1 MPWLGRAPCHCYTR
15 ADMSPSPPDT
25 AMPAAPDDQRQTERK
40 QPDRKANLGAL
51 RQLLVFVLP
60 YRWAALGAGAALVV
74 AAGAT
79 LGIGQAIRRVIDVG
93 FGGADSQMMDLY
105 FGALFG
111 VVAVLAIA
119 TFARFYFVTWLGERV
134 VADIRKAVF
143 SHVLTLNPAF
153 FESTRTGEVQSRLTT
168 DTELIQTLVG
178 SSISV
183 ALRNLLLFI
192 GSAVLLGLTS
202 PRLAMLVAL
211 VVPLVVL
218 PIVVF
223 GRRLRKLSRESQD
236 RVADLAAQASE
247 TLNAIGTVQA
257 YTSEAREAERF
268 SDNAESAFNTAVR
281 RTRARAW
288 LTALV
293 MMLVFGAVNGV
304 MWIGGKAVYAG
315 EMSGGQ
321 LSAFVFYAVI
331 CAAAVGALSEVWG
344 DVQRAAGAAERL
356 MQLLDTQPD
365 IRAPQQ
371 PAKLPARQPNA
382 QGGAV
387 TFQAVH
393 FNYPARPKQA
403 AIDTLDLTVA
413 AGETVAIVGPSGA
426 GKTTL
431 FQLLLRFYDP
441 QQGRILFDGIDI
453 ASLDPVDLRRRIG
466 LVAQE
471 AVVFGASVAENI
483 RYGRPDASLDAV
495 YAAAEAAAAHGF
507 IQALPQGYDTYL
519 GERGVRLSGG
529 QRQRIAIARALLR
542 DPPLLLLDE
551 ATSSLDA
558 ESEVKVQAALE
569 HLMRGRTTL
578 VIAHRL
584 ATVRKANRIVVL
596 DKGRILATGTHDSL
610 IQQGGLY
617 ARLARLQFLDN
628 PAQIDN
634 GEDAAS

>member
-1 MPWLGRAPCHCYTR
+1 
-15 ADMSPSPPDT
+15 MSQSDPDT
-25 AMPAAPDDQRQTERK
+25 AARSPSAQAAAQSSEK
-40 QPDRKANLGAL
+40 ADRKANLGAL
-51 RQLLVFVLP
+51 RRLLVFVLP
-60 YRWAALGAGAALVV
+60 YRWAALGAGVALVV
-74 AAGAT
+74 AAAAV

-111 VVAVLAIA
+111 VVTLLALA
-119 TFARFYFVTWLGERV
+119 TYARFYFVTWLGERV

-143 SHVLTLNPAF
+143 GHVLRLNPAF

-183 ALRNLLLFI
+183 ALRNLLLFV

-211 VVPLVVL
+211 VVPMVVL
-218 PIVVF
+218 PIVIF

-257 YTSEAREAERF
+257 YTSEAREAARF
-268 SDNAESAFNTAVR
+268 SANAENAFSTAVR

-288 LTALV
+288 LTAIV
-293 MMLVFGAVNGV
+293 MLLVFGAVNAV
-304 MWIGGKAVYAG
+304 MWIGGKAVYAN
-315 EMSGGQ
+315 EMSGGE

-331 CAAAVGALSEVWG
+331 CASSLGALSEVWG

-365 IRAPQQ
+365 IRAPEQ
-371 PAKLPARQPNA
+371 PASLPAKPA
-382 QGGAV
+382 GIVAFQGV
-387 TFQAVH
+387 RFH
-393 FNYPARPKQA
+393 YPARPKQA
-403 AIDTLDLTVA
+403 AVDGLDLSIA

-441 QQGRILFDGIDI
+441 QQGSILFDGVDI
-453 ASLDPVDLRRRIG
+453 TRLDPVELRRHVG

-471 AVVFGASVAENI
+471 AVIFGASVAENI
-483 RYGRPDASLDAV
+483 RYGRPDASLDDV
-495 YAAAEAAAAHGF
+495 RAAAEAAAAHGF

-529 QRQRIAIARALLR
+529 QRQRIASARALLR

-558 ESEVKVQAALE
+558 ESEVKVQQALE
-569 HLMRGRTTL
+569 RLMRGRTTL

-584 ATVRKANRIVVL
+584 ATVRKANRIVVM
-596 DKGRILATGTHDSL
+596 DKGRILATGSHDSL
-610 IQQGGLY
+610 ISQGGLY

-628 PAQIDN
+628 PIRAEAGEN

>member
-1 MPWLGRAPCHCYTR
+1 MNST
-15 ADMSPSPPDT
+15 
-25 AMPAAPDDQRQTERK
+25 PAAAESIAAARPS
-40 QPDRKANLGAL
+40 LGAL
-51 RQLLVFVLP
+51 KRLLAFVLP
-60 YRWAALGAGAALVV
+60 YRWVAVGAGVALVV
-74 AAGAT
+74 AAAAV

-93 FGGADSQMMDLY
+93 FGGANAAMLDLY

-111 VVAVLAIA
+111 VVVVLALA
-119 TFARFYFVTWLGERV
+119 TYARFYCVTWLGERV
-134 VADIRKAVF
+134 VADIRAAVF
-143 SHVLTLNPAF
+143 SHVLRLSPAF
-153 FESTRTGEVQSRLTT
+153 YETTRSGDVLSRLTT

-183 ALRNLLLFI
+183 ALRNLLLFA
-192 GSAVLLGLTS
+192 GSAALLGLTS
-202 PRLAMLVAL
+202 PRLALMVGL

-218 PIVVF
+218 PIVIF
-223 GRRLRKLSRESQD
+223 GRRLRKLSRESQE
-236 RVADLAAQASE
+236 RLADLAAQAGE

-257 YTSEAREAERF
+257 YTSEQREGARFAG
-268 SDNAESAFNTAVR
+268 NAEQAFLTAVR

-293 MMLVFGAVNGV
+293 MLLVFGAVNGV
-304 MWIGGKAVYAG
+304 MWIGGKAVQGG
-315 EMSGGQ
+315 EMSGGE

-356 MQLLDTQPD
+356 MQLLETQPG
-365 IRAPQQ
+365 IRAPASPQ
-371 PAKLPARQPNA
+371 KLPARPS
-382 QGGAV
+382 GALSFRDV
-387 TFQAVH
+387 QFS
-393 FNYPARPKQA
+393 YPSRRGTPALENL
-403 AIDTLDLTVA
+403 TLDIR

-441 QQGRILFDGIDI
+441 ERGQIRFDGLDI
-453 ASLDPVDLRRRIG
+453 SSLDPVELRRHIG

-471 AVVFGASVAENI
+471 PVIFGTSVAENI
-483 RYGRPDASLDAV
+483 RYGRPDASDADLR
-495 YAAAEAAAAHGF
+495 AAAKAAAADGF
-507 IQALPQGYDTYL
+507 IQSLPQGYDTFL

-558 ESEVKVQAALE
+558 ESERKVQAALE
-569 HLMRGRTTL
+569 RLMQGRTTL

-584 ATVRKANRIVVL
+584 ATVRRADRIVVM
-596 DKGRILATGTHDSL
+596 DRGAIVAVGRHDSL
-610 IQQGGLY
+610 MQEDGLY
-617 ARLARLQFLDN
+617 ARLARLQFLDSGSHGSH
-628 PAQIDN
+628 PA
-634 GEDAAS
+634 A